1 MSDTLQLV
9 LVLPNGQR
17 KQERAAILRL
27 ILVMLSVWR
36 VDDKLKHIGHLLR
49 HSCRAGC

>member
-1 MSDTLQLV
+1 MSGMLQLV
-9 LVLPNGQR
+9 VVLPNAQC

-36 VDDKLKHIGHLLR
+36 VDDKLKHIGHLLS
-49 HSCRAGC
+49 HSCRVEC